1 MHILTHHLIRELKSV
16 LAIIKMNRE
25 IILGDRTIKYD
36 LEYKKVKNINLRIK
50 SDCSVCVSANKRV
63 TIKAIDD
70 FVLSKADFILR
81 ALEKYKNMPVKEQK
95 QYYTEDELK
104 ELILALCN
112 NVYPY
117 YEKQGIKHP
126 EIKFRKMVSRWG
138 SCHTKKGILTFSTN
152 LMYAPA
158 ECIEYVVWHEFTH
171 FLQPN
176 HSRKFYDELTKVC
189 PKWKDSRKKLR
200 EINIR

>member
-16 LAIIKMNRE
+16 LVIIKMNRE

-36 LEYKKVKNINLRIK
+36 LEYKRVKNINLRIK

-176 HSRKFYDELTKVC
+176 HSTRFYDELAKVY
-189 PKWKDSRKKLR
+189 PNWKECRKKLK
-200 EINIR
+200 EISIR

>member
-16 LAIIKMNRE
+16 LVIIKMNRE
-25 IILGDRTIKYD
+25 IILGNRTIKYD
-36 LEYKKVKNINLRIK
+36 LQYKKVKNINLRIK
-50 SDCSVCVSANKRV
+50 PDGSINVSANKKV
-63 TIKAIDD
+63 PQKVLDD
-70 FVLSKADFILR
+70 FIISKADFIGR
-81 ALEKYKNMPVKEQK
+81 ALEKYKNIPATVQKQYFTEDEVKEQIH
-95 QYYTEDELK
+95 D
-104 ELILALCN
+104 LCN
-112 NVYPY
+112 KAFPY
-117 YEKQGIKHP
+117 YEKRGIKYP

-176 HSRKFYDELTKVC
+176 HSSKFYDELAKVY
-189 PKWKDSRKKLR
+189 PNWKECRKKLK
-200 EINIR
+200 EISIR

>member
-16 LAIIKMNRE
+16 LVIIKMNRE

-81 ALEKYKNMPVKEQK
+81 ALEKYKSNNAKEQRP
-95 QYYTEDELK
+95 YYTEDEVK
-104 ELILALCN
+104 ELTLALCDK
-112 NVYPY
+112 VYPY
-117 YEKQGIKHP
+117 YQKRGVRYP

-176 HSRKFYDELTKVC
+176 HSSKFYDELAKVC
-189 PKWKDSRKKLR
+189 PNWKECRKKLK
-200 EINIR
+200 EISIR

>member
-16 LAIIKMNRE
+16 LVIIKMNRE

-36 LEYKKVKNINLRIK
+36 LQYKKVKNINLRIK
-50 SDCSVCVSANKRV
+50 PDGSINVSANKKV
-63 TIKAIDD
+63 PQKVLDD
-70 FVLSKADFILR
+70 FIISKAEFILR

-112 NVYPY
+112 NVYTY

-176 HSRKFYDELTKVC
+176 HSTRFYDELAKVY
-189 PKWKDSRKKLR
+189 PNWKECRKKLK
-200 EINIR
+200 EISIR